1 MNKPI
6 TYYRKWKWLAPL
18 GLMLIG
24 FGFSLSGQAI
34 LLKGGEGPWWEW
46 VALGTVGLVVFN
58 AGVSVFGDA
67 VKRRLWDEILQREA
81 QQSQPPQSSS

>member
-1 MNKPI
+1 MNKPRN
-6 TYYRKWKWLAPL
+6 YYRKWRWTAPL

-34 LLKGGEGPWWEW
+34 ILKADTGPWWEW

-58 AGVSVFGDA
+58 AGISIFGDA
-67 VKRRLWDEILQREA
+67 VKRRTWDEILQREEQNAA
-81 QQSQPPQSSS
+81 QNPKHE